1 MAHIYSRH
9 WLGCIADA
17 TPVFGCLLHLFVA
30 ISPFVV
36 LHHRW
41 LKGEHTAALTMYEN
55 ALRKST
61 AGGLSAN
68 VADGDDSN
76 SFGEVDVEEHMRL
89 AQVSR
94 RRLPRLWAQPA

>member
-1 MAHIYSRH
+1 MKLIYSRH
-9 WLGCIADA
+9 WLGYCNA
-17 TPVFGCLLHLFVA
+17 TPALGCLFHLFVA
-30 ISPFVV
+30 ISPFAV
-36 LHHRW
+36 LHYRC

-94 RRLPRLWAQPA
+94 FRLARLCAQPV